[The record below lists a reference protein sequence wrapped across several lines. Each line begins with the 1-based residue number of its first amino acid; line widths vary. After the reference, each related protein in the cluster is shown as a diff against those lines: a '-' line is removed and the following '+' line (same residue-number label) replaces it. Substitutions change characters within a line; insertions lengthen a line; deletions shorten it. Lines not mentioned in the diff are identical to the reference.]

1 VSKIDFQ
8 YVNGIFSNPGIVL
21 CIIIGTSLAL
31 RFYFFPFGVPL
42 TLDSLYY
49 FWYANDTSSLGWLP
63 NGYSFANNG
72 WSIFLAPFFSL
83 IKLNS
88 MISYMEMQRIIATI
102 ISISTT
108 IPVYFLCRKF
118 VENRFALFGALIFAF
133 EPRIIQNSLF
143 GLNDALYILLGTLAL
158 VLFLKNRR
166 ISTYISFAFIGFASL
181 VRSEGLFLFF
191 ALSIAYFI
199 RHRKSRGELLRYSI
213 LIIIFAAVILPLA
226 ILRIEM
232 TGSDALTSRIVN
244 EAIIASGSANN
255 GSYVY
260 AVNTITTFFGF
271 LGRVM
276 IPIFVFF
283 VPVGVFLIFKNR
295 TVEKTNI
302 IVIMI
307 VMSIPA
313 LYAYSVPALDT
324 KYLYFLYPIFCVL
337 AVLAMKKY
345 VEVIRLQRTIFV
357 IGIIIVLI
365 GTIAFL
371 GTKLTDRENQAEYFA
386 ISKFVIDNAQGV
398 NEYYPE
404 NAYLTPAEM
413 LREWPIRYID
423 YTERTKIIST
433 EGFDSLDAYIES
445 AKNNGLTH
453 VVIDDKVDRPLFIK
467 DIFLHEEKYLY
478 LEKIFDST
486 EHGYKIH
493 IKIFKINYDKI
504 DSR

>member
-1 VSKIDFQ
+1 MLLKKNFHIFDIFKINYFSVS
-8 YVNGIFSNPGIVL
+8 
-21 CIIIGTSLAL
+21 IIILSSLIL
-31 RFYFFPFGVPL
+31 RFYYFPFGVPL
-42 TLDSLYY
+42 TLDSLIY
-49 FWYANDTSSLGWLP
+49 FWYASDTSSLGWLP

-72 WSIFLAPFFSL
+72 WPIFLAPFFSL
-83 IKLNS
+83 VKLNS
-88 MISYMEMQRIIATI
+88 MISYMEMQRIITTI
-102 ISISTT
+102 ISVSTI

-133 EPRIIQNSLF
+133 EPRLIQDSLF
-143 GLNDALYILLGTLAL
+143 GLNNSLYILLGSLAL

-166 ISTYISFAFIGFASL
+166 IFTYISFVFIGFASL

-191 ALSIAYFI
+191 ALSIVYFL
-199 RHRKSRGELLRYSI
+199 RHRKSRSELLRYPI
-213 LIIIFAAVILPLA
+213 LIIIFAVTILPLA

-232 TGSDALTSRIVN
+232 GGTDALTSRIIN
-244 EAIIASGSANN
+244 EAIIASGSASN
-255 GSYVY
+255 GIYVY
-260 AVNTITTFFGF
+260 TVNTISTFFGF
-271 LGRVM
+271 LARVM
-276 IPIFVFF
+276 IPMFIFF

-295 TVEKTNI
+295 TIEKTNI

-371 GTKLTDRENQAEYFA
+371 ETKLTDRENQAEYFE
-386 ISKFVIDNAQGV
+386 ISKFVIDNALGV

-404 NAYLTPAEM
+404 NGYLTPAEM

-423 YTERTKIIST
+423 YTEHTKIIST

-453 VVIDDKVDRPLFIK
+453 VVIDDNVDRPLFIK

-493 IKIFKINYDKI
+493 VKIFKINYDKI
-504 DSR
+504 DPK